1 MLISKHI
8 DIIEWAQTPLG
19 RHTHTEARRK
29 CLQDQIH
36 THMRARARTHT
47 HTHTPRVTEYFFFFN
62 IYLAVLG
69 LSCGRTFDLCC
80 GMWEFVVVVVLACGL

>member
-1 MLISKHI
+1 MGSDTLRKTYTYRGKTKMSSGP
-8 DIIEWAQTPLG
+8 D
-19 RHTHTEARRK
+19 THA
-29 CLQDQIH
+29 H
-36 THMRARARTHT
+36 ARASAHTHT